1 MTTKKTVHTG
11 CLIATITSDGCME
24 EIEIEWDKDVPANIA
39 CAILDCL
46 RDSMDSAA
54 WISNHLTEARGNENE
69 KKSDEAEDYSDRTG
83 VSKNSKRSKRHT
95 TH

>member
-1 MTTKKTVHTG
+1 
-11 CLIATITSDGCME
+11 ME

-54 WISNHLTEARGNENE
+54 WISNHLADARGNENE
-69 KKSDEAEDYSDRTG
+69 KETNEDKNHSDRAG
-83 VSKNSKRSKRHT
+83 MLEVIERAKRSK